1 MSTPVQDWIAVAE
14 VANGY
19 YRAMYAGEEGMLREL
34 FDPRAPVVGNAMGNH
49 LAMSLDTFIE
59 RSVASRGTHGE
70 AESRIDGMTIIG
82 DTAQVTV
89 GGRYR
94 ELWFTDTLV
103 MVRREDGNWRI
114 DAKTFFADSTSGERE
129 ARAGSDGTCQAVEA
143 VANAYYEGMV
153 NGDAAGLRAI
163 FDPGAPIVGT
173 MDGAFMWQSLDA
185 FIEES
190 QTLVGQHGDIASR
203 IDNLQITGD
212 MALVTVGGRYWK
224 RWFTDQLA
232 MVREPGTSGSWGI
245 HAKSFYC
252 HPAGDDQA

>member
-1 MSTPVQDWIAVAE
+1 MSAPTQDWIAVAE
-14 VANGY
+14 IANGY
-19 YRAMYAGEEGMLREL
+19 YRAMYAGDEGMLRDL
-34 FDPRAPVVGNAMGNH
+34 FDPRAPVVGNAMGNN

-70 AESRIDGMTIIG
+70 AESRIDGIEVIG

-103 MVRREDGNWRI
+103 MVRRESGSWLI
-114 DAKTFFADSTSGERE
+114 DAKTFFADSASGERDF
-129 ARAGSDGTCQAVEA
+129 RHGTDGTCSEVEA
-143 VANAYYEGMV
+143 VANAYYANMV
-153 NGDAAGLRAI
+153 AGDEAGLRKI
-163 FDPGAPIVGT
+163 FDPQAPIVGT
-173 MDGAFMWQSLDA
+173 MDGDFIWDSLDA
-185 FIEES
+185 FIVETQS
-190 QTLVGQHGDIASR
+190 LVGQHGEIASR
-203 IDNLQITGD
+203 VDSLQITGD

-232 MVREPGTSGSWGI
+232 MVREPEGWRI

-252 HPAGDDQA
+252 HPAGDNQA

>member
-1 MSTPVQDWIAVAE
+1 MNAPIQDWIAVAE
-14 VANGY
+14 AANGY
-19 YRAMYAGEEGMLREL
+19 YRAMYAGDEGMLRDL
-34 FDPRAPVVGNAMGNH
+34 FDPRALVVGNAMGNH

-70 AESRIDGMTIIG
+70 AASRIDGMTIIG

-103 MVRREDGNWRI
+103 MVRRACGSWLI
-114 DAKTFFADSTSGERE
+114 DAKTFFADSASGERE
-129 ARAGSDGTCQAVEA
+129 ARPGSDGTCAAVEA
-143 VANAYYEGMV
+143 VANAYYETMVAGDEAGMR
-153 NGDAAGLRAI
+153 NI
-163 FDPGAPIVGT
+163 FDPQAPIVGT
-173 MDGAFMWQSLDA
+173 MDGEFIWDSLDA

-190 QTLVGQHGDIASR
+190 KNLVGQHGEITSR
-203 IDNLQITGD
+203 IESLQITGD

-232 MVREPGTSGSWGI
+232 MVRESGEPGVWRI

-252 HPAGDDQA
+252 HPAADDQA